1 LNSLSWINSAV
12 CTKTLKGFRQ
22 VKISK
27 QFKYFWFPLILW
39 VYSTR
44 KTCVQHWFISLN
56 IYYNDLGHPKVQC
69 YVKIKSISWK
79 TVFIPVPCSRLRILV
94 SKGQEISEATFL
106 GYKYYDRGNK
116 WCFII
121 KWKKKLVAF
130 CHRNLTLKVQFLHIL
145 RNLCKI
151 FSPVHSKK
159 PVSRENWDKLR
170 VYKYI
175 FGFCFLL
182 FPQNKKNIYKLR
194 QPTVKSQAVARL
206 G

>member
-1 LNSLSWINSAV
+1 M
-12 CTKTLKGFRQ
+12 
-22 VKISK
+22 KISK

-121 KWKKKLVAF
+121 KWKKK
-130 CHRNLTLKVQFLHIL
+130 
-145 RNLCKI
+145 
-151 FSPVHSKK
+151 
-159 PVSRENWDKLR
+159 W
-170 VYKYI
+170 
-175 FGFCFLL
+175 LL
-182 FPQNKKNIYKLR
+182 FAIEIWLWKYSFCTFWGICVKYFLPFTQKNLSPEK
-194 QPTVKSQAVARL
+194 TETN
-206 G
+206 